1 MEGKPIIYYF
11 YTSFY
16 SQKVLMFLN
25 ENEVEFEGCVVHL
38 LKGETQSPWY
48 LGINPR
54 GEVPAMKVGDTIIN
68 GSDNILEYM
77 EVNKLGKESLY
88 PTDPDQLTKHDYF
101 LDKLNPLPID
111 AITYGTAFFPEIRTV
126 KKYPIRWPMTKFMK
140 NTMLNRS
147 AVLRQKAAENSGTPA
162 EAVLLAKAE
171 EHDKRTH
178 IFTDEDEHRRMLQE
192 VRDILDEVE
201 KELALHQNTSWLVGE
216 RFTVADCILSIVL
229 NRLHFLGHEDY
240 MSQDVRPM
248 LAAWWGRVK
257 ARKSFIKSTESP
269 NILLYMLKT
278 KIGLI

>member
-1 MEGKPIIYYF
+1 
-11 YTSFY
+11 
-16 SQKVLMFLN
+16 
-25 ENEVEFEGCVVHL
+25 
-38 LKGETQSPWY
+38 
-48 LGINPR
+48 
-54 GEVPAMKVGDTIIN
+54 
-68 GSDNILEYM
+68 
-77 EVNKLGKESLY
+77 
-88 PTDPDQLTKHDYF
+88 
-101 LDKLNPLPID
+101 
-111 AITYGTAFFPEIRTV
+111 
-126 KKYPIRWPMTKFMK
+126 MK